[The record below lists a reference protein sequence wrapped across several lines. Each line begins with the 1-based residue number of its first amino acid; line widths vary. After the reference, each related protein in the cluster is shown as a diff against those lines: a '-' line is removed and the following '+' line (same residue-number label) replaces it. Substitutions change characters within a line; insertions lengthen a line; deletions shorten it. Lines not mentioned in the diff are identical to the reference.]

1 MAGKEQAKSG
11 SPTWEPLY
19 LGSSFSSISM
29 YSGSPGD
36 RDIIFFLFF
45 VFALYTFFLMAETD
59 L

>member
-36 RDIIFFLFF
+36 RDIIVFFF
-45 VFALYTFFLMAETD
+45 VFFALYTF
-59 L
+59 